1 MMSSSDWIWG
11 GLKMSVGLVC
21 GLALWTKPA
30 VSQCVWLYHMIY
42 HYEQCN
48 ETMWLAMS
56 YVLLLWT
63 MQWNNVSGHV
73 KCSTIMNNAMIQCV
87 WPSHM
92 FYHYEGNNETMCLA
106 ISYDLLL
113 WTMLWYSVSGHLI
126 CSTTMNNA
134 MIQCVWP
141 SDMIYYYKQC
151 YDTMCLT
158 ISYDLLWTML
168 WYNVSVHLIWST
180 TMTNTMKQCVWP
192 CHMFYH
198 YEQWTLSHDLW
209 LCTMGSMLCL
219 TDWPITWPITMDTWV
234 HVIWDWSIQSHTIY
248 HYGQWGPHVAW
259 DWLIFIR
266 YLHRFVLVHPC
277 FCQGLAG
284 SSHVWS
290 QWKDTYMSM

>member
-158 ISYDLLWTML
+158 ISYDLLWTMM
-168 WYNVSVHLIWST
+168 I
-180 TMTNTMKQCVWP
+180 QCVWP
-192 CHMFYH
+192 SHMIYYEQCYDTMCLSISYDLLLWPIQWNNVSGHVICSTTMNNGPCHMIFDY
-198 YEQWTLSHDLW
+198 
-209 LCTMGSMLCL
+209 
-219 TDWPITWPITMDTWV
+219 V
-234 HVIWDWSIQSHTIY
+234 
-248 HYGQWGPHVAW
+248 QWGPCCV
-259 DWLIFIR
+259 WLIGQSHDPSLWI
-266 YLHRFVLVHPC
+266 L
-277 FCQGLAG
+277 G
-284 SSHVWS
+284 S
-290 QWKDTYMSM
+290 M